1 LGGNN
6 GEGYDFVYPC
16 TNVHEV
22 VYVDYDLCVRM
33 DSDGLT
39 GGGLSTSGEKGD
51 GDVVYHALR
60 DWHCIQDGMVWYQD
74 PGHYIPSYRR

>member
-1 LGGNN
+1 MERGMISCIL
-6 GEGYDFVYPC
+6 VPMC
-16 TNVHEV
+16 TRW
-22 VYVDYDLCVRM
+22 YTWFYDLCVRM

-39 GGGLSTSGEKGD
+39 GGELSTSGEKGD

-74 PGHYIPSYRR
+74 PGHYIPPYRR